1 MYNFVEVCATM
12 PMIEAHSLRRV
23 FGQRE
28 AVKGISFAVERGEVF
43 GFLGPNGAGKSTT
56 INMLTGQLLPTS
68 GSATVAGYD
77 CASGSDKLQEM
88 IGVVFEHQN
97 LYERM
102 SGRDNLVFF
111 ASLYGAPASRA
122 DEMLERVG
130 LKDRGKDAVKAY
142 SNGMKQRLL
151 IARALVNKPQVLFLD
166 EPTRGLDP
174 GAARDI
180 RDMIADLGRS
190 GVTVFLTTHY
200 MEEADQLCQRVAF
213 INEGQIVALD
223 TPRSLKVQHGTRNVN
238 IVLRNGDGSGGET
251 ITLALDDRADAERL
265 TGYMSQGRV
274 LTIHSQEATLEDVF
288 IKLAGRRLL

>member
-130 LKDRGKDAVKAY
+130 LQDRGKDAVKAY